1 METSTPTIIEPQL
14 QETEGRTTTTTTTTT
29 TTPKSIFTPISKINC
44 SKYRFDNIPGG
55 CQKIICVWL
64 CLLTSLLWI
73 PLMLGTHSTDF
84 DHIISKC
91 MYDRTIK
98 SNCSKS
104 RENESWTYCAG
115 IEAKHFYLNI
125 NNNSNCPLVS
135 NGGRICF
142 CGNGDPDYNNEDIA
156 PQYAD
161 GIWHKCWIFDCDDFT
176 FSNPKNRENTMNP
189 FLIASVVIAGITLL
203 LCFYV
208 GFGLI
213 SKIRNDG
220 N

>member
-44 SKYRFDNIPGG
+44 SKYRF
-55 CQKIICVWL
+55 WF
-64 CLLTSLLWI
+64 
-73 PLMLGTHSTDF
+73 PLMLGTPSTDF

-161 GIWHKCWIFDCDDFT
+161 AMWHKCWIIDCDDFT